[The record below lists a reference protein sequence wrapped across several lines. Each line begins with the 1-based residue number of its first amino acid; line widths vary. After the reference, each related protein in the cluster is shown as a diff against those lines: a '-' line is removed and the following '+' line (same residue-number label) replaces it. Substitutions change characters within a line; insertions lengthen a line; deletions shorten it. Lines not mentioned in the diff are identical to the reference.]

1 MAHLGVGAG
10 LVRVVAYPV
19 AQRHPHSPAHA
30 TIRAARP
37 AYPVDATA
45 CTTASP
51 GQPANP
57 TPSVASSLRYA
68 SCCDTAP
75 CGAPCGAPGYRNTN
89 HPAASALPS
98 GNHPSGKHPF
108 HSRARVRRLD
118 DQRCLIRNNNSCQ
131 RYPYPSPPGS
141 YRTAIPYLLG

>member
-1 MAHLGVGAG
+1 MAYLGVGAG
-10 LVRVVAYPV
+10 IVRVVAYPV
-19 AQRHPHSPAHA
+19 AQRHPHLPATHA
-30 TIRAARP
+30 TVRPTRP
-37 AYPVDATA
+37 AYPVDTNTA
-45 CTTASP
+45 CATTSP
-51 GQPANP
+51 GQPANS

-68 SCCDTAP
+68 SRCDTAP
-75 CGAPCGAPGYRNTN
+75 CGAPCEAPSYQNTN

-98 GNHPSGKHPF
+98 GDHPF

-131 RYPYPSPPGS
+131 RYPYPSPPGP